1 MSKTPKGFEEVV
13 LGLVEKTPEKFQL
26 AYKFEGNVSITE
38 ITEILVI
45 ASGCINTI
53 QNASRMEALNVISEY
68 HQMLIGRLVGLAV
81 KLRRAEDKLM
91 AVEIEKACEGGA
103 K

>member
-13 LGLVEKTPEKFQL
+13 LGLVERTPEKFQS

-53 QNASRMEALNVISEY
+53 QNASRMEALSVISEY

-91 AVEIEKACEGGA
+91 AVEIEKACEGSG

>member
-13 LGLVEKTPEKFQL
+13 LGLVERTPEKFQS
-26 AYKFEGNVSITE
+26 AYKFDGNVSITE

-45 ASGCINTI
+45 ASGCVNTI
-53 QNASRMEALNVISEY
+53 QEASRMEALNVISEY
-68 HQMLIGRLVGLAV
+68 HQMLIGRLLGLAV

>member
-13 LGLVEKTPEKFQL
+13 LGLVERTPEKFQS

-45 ASGCINTI
+45 ASGCVNTI
-53 QNASRMEALNVISEY
+53 QNASRMEALSVISEY

>member
-1 MSKTPKGFEEVV
+1 MSKTPKGFEEIV
-13 LGLVEKTPEKFQL
+13 LGLVEKTPEKFQS

-45 ASGCINTI
+45 ASGCVNTI

-91 AVEIEKACEGGA
+91 AVEIEKACGGE

>member
-26 AYKFEGNVSITE
+26 AYKFEGNVTITE

-53 QNASRMEALNVISEY
+53 QNASRMEALSVISEY

-91 AVEIEKACEGGA
+91 AFEIEKACEGGG

>member
-13 LGLVEKTPEKFQL
+13 LGLVERTPEKFQS

-53 QNASRMEALNVISEY
+53 QNASRMEAISVISEY
-68 HQMLIGRLVGLAV
+68 HQMLIGRLIGLAV

>member
-26 AYKFEGNVSITE
+26 AYKFDGNVTITE

-53 QNASRMEALNVISEY
+53 QNDSRMEALNVISEY
-68 HQMLIGRLVGLAV
+68 HQMLIGRLLGLAV

-91 AVEIEKACEGGA
+91 AVEIEKACGGE

>member
-13 LGLVEKTPEKFQL
+13 LGLVERTPEKFQL
-26 AYKFEGNVSITE
+26 AYKFDANVTIAE

-91 AVEIEKACEGGA
+91 AVEIEKACEGGG

>member
-1 MSKTPKGFEEVV
+1 
-13 LGLVEKTPEKFQL
+13 
-26 AYKFEGNVSITE
+26 
-38 ITEILVI
+38 
-45 ASGCINTI
+45 
-53 QNASRMEALNVISEY
+53 
-68 HQMLIGRLVGLAV
+68 MLIGRLVGLAV

>member
-1 MSKTPKGFEEVV
+1 MSKTPKGFEEIV

-91 AVEIEKACEGGA
+91 AVEIEKACEGSG

>member
-13 LGLVEKTPEKFQL
+13 LGLVEKTPEKFQS
-26 AYKFEGNVSITE
+26 AYKFDGNVTITE

-45 ASGCINTI
+45 ASGCVNTI
-53 QNASRMEALNVISEY
+53 QEASRMEALNVISEY
-68 HQMLIGRLVGLAV
+68 HQMLIGRLLGLAV

-91 AVEIEKACEGGA
+91 AFEIEKACEGGA

>member
-13 LGLVEKTPEKFQL
+13 LGLVERTPEKFQS

-45 ASGCINTI
+45 ASGCVNTI
-53 QNASRMEALNVISEY
+53 QEASRMEALNVISEY
-68 HQMLIGRLVGLAV
+68 HQMLIGRLLGLAV

-91 AVEIEKACEGGA
+91 AVEIEKACEGSG